1 MREKALLEVLR
12 ETNLRINRALFVK
25 LDERWGFETMGAP
38 HSRLYFI
45 TAGSGFIK
53 TESQYIELTP
63 GNVYFVPSNC
73 AFSCGC
79 EHLEKLFFHVS
90 ISTIEKYDLFFNMG
104 KIYSLPFSK
113 NEIDTL
119 LNLINSENYI
129 DIIALKSEIM
139 KTLIK
144 FSSTYSFEKTEIK
157 KYSKLI
163 QAVISYIE
171 SNTSLKIKVS
181 DISKALFTS
190 ESKIRNTFKNEMN
203 MPIGKYIDDMIFIKA
218 RQLLLNPKYTI
229 AAISIELGFCDQFYF
244 SRRFKEKFGF
254 TPSEFR
260 KRNKIY

>member
-1 MREKALLEVLR
+1 MRENALLEVLR
-12 ETNLRINRALFVK
+12 ATDLRINRALFVK

-38 HSRLYFI
+38 HSRLYFV

-53 TESQYIELTP
+53 TESQYVELIP

-90 ISTIEKYDLFFNMG
+90 ISTIERYDLFFNLG
-104 KIYSLPFSK
+104 KIYSLPFSA
-113 NEIDTL
+113 NEIEIL
-119 LNLINSENYI
+119 LKLIDSESYI

-139 KTLIK
+139 KILIK
-144 FSSTYSFEKTEIK
+144 FNSTYSFEKTAIK

-163 QAVISYIE
+163 QAAIAYIE
-171 SNTSLKIKVS
+171 SNTSVKIKIS
-181 DISKALFTS
+181 DISKALFIS

-218 RQLLLNPKYTI
+218 RQLLSDPKYTI
-229 AAISIELGFCDQFYF
+229 AAVSAELGFCDQFYF

-260 KRNKIY
+260 KSNKIY